1 MKRSALIVLNPGSG
15 DNYCQGVEVDGKKY
29 REFLTSPLGG
39 AWTNDEI
46 TTLSTPDELTL
57 QIELLKAKEA
67 GYFFFVF
74 AGHGCHS
81 DDHND
86 TLIDL
91 GKKLFPL
98 RRIRN
103 TASRETI
110 ILDCCRERTSGVV
123 LDSFMAKAAVL
134 RSDLNALACRRAFDA
149 HTLKCSETTV
159 VMQACSIGQTAGDTP
174 EGGRYSRAL
183 LKSAKSWGQGKPSPY
198 QITEIFSVA
207 QVHAAAEQALL
218 EQKVKQK
225 PTIEKPRSPLT
236 FPFAV
241 AAK

>member
-1 MKRSALIVLNPGSG
+1 MKRLALIVLNPGSD
-15 DNYCQGVEVDGKKY
+15 DNYCVGVDVDGEKY
-29 REFLTSPLGG
+29 RKFLTSPLGG
-39 AWTNDEI
+39 AWTSDEI
-46 TTLSTPDELTL
+46 TTLSTPSELAL
-57 QIELLKAKEA
+57 QVELVKARGA
-67 GYFFFVF
+67 DYFFFVF

-110 ILDCCRERTSGVV
+110 ILDCCRERVTGLSLESV
-123 LDSFMAKAAVL
+123 MAKAAAM

-159 VMQACSIGQTAGDTP
+159 VMQACSVGQTAGDTS
-174 EGGRYSRAL
+174 EGGRYSHAL
-183 LKSAKSWGQGKPSPY
+183 LESAKSWGQGKPISP
-198 QITEIFSVA
+198 QTIDIFSVA
-207 QVHAAAEQALL
+207 QVHAAAERKLL
-218 EQKVKQK
+218 EQEVKQK

-241 AAK
+241 AAQ